1 MHSPGLLQYPL
12 VSLHPGAHI
21 AEIEKIITN
30 VETSNDSDWEQRVLS
45 PLLERLSMT
54 GCRSEHREGGG
65 RVMGFSTEPGNVSK
79 PKLNG
84 FLTKPSGFDYL
95 GLPLTFT
102 FLHKVSLLLCVSPQV
117 FR

>member
-45 PLLERLSMT
+45 PLLET
-54 GCRSEHREGGG
+54 
-65 RVMGFSTEPGNVSK
+65 
-79 PKLNG
+79 
-84 FLTKPSGFDYL
+84 
-95 GLPLTFT
+95 
-102 FLHKVSLLLCVSPQV
+102 LHDRMQV
-117 FR
+117 